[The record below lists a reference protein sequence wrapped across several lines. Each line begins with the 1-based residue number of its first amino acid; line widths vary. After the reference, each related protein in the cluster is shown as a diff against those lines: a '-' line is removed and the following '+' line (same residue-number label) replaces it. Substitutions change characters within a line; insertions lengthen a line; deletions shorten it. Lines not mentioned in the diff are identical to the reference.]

1 LIRITEAS
9 FLTSAQNISQCPPE
23 ECMEVA
29 FLGRSNV
36 GKSSLINALTNRKQ
50 LAKKSS
56 TPGKTRLLN
65 FFDITFDEEGE
76 KYNARF
82 VDLPGFGYAKVSKAE
97 QQAWRAHL
105 NEFIVNRVSI
115 RLFAF
120 LVDSRHPNLSI
131 DEGVLEYIGSLLR
144 PDQVLL
150 KVFTKSDKLK
160 QNELATLRKCHPNA
174 HYVSV
179 LKRRGVDGLVN
190 SIGLMLFKEEKC
202 Q

>member
-1 LIRITEAS
+1 MIRITEAS
-9 FLTSAQNISQCPPE
+9 FLTSASNINQAPPE

-65 FFDITFDEEGE
+65 FFDITFDEDGM
-76 KYNARF
+76 KSSARF
-82 VDLPGFGYAKVSKAE
+82 VDLPGFGYAKVSKRE
-97 QQAWRAHL
+97 QEEWRKNL
-105 NEFIVNRVSI
+105 NTFIIKRVSI
-115 RLFAF
+115 RLFILLMDA
-120 LVDSRHPNLSI
+120 RHPDLPI
-131 DEGVLEYIGSLLR
+131 DLGVLEYIRDLLR

-150 KVFTKSDKLK
+150 SVYTKSDKLK
-160 QNELATLRKCHPNA
+160 QNELALLRKQSPSA

-179 LKRRGVDGLVN
+179 LKNRGISSLTEE
-190 SIGLMLFKEEKC
+190 IHALLFKENL
-202 Q
+202 